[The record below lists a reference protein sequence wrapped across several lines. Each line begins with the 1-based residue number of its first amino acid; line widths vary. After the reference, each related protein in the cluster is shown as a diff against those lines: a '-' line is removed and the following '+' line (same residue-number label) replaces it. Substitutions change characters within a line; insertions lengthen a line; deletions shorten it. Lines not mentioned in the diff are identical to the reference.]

1 MPAQDPTFR
10 EVWLG
15 ALVTA
20 LGFLGLS
27 LLFDWYV
34 RVFVAD
40 SGNAAG
46 PFGAILV
53 GLLYIDFLA
62 VAMLAGAEV
71 AAAHPAATVPLQRS
85 GPEYPEVQPTLGGG
99 AVQGPLVPMG
109 VVRCITFARSSAV
122 DDPP

>member
-1 MPAQDPTFR
+1 MAALLKAVPSQSPTFR

-20 LGFLGLS
+20 LGFFGLS
-27 LLFDWYV
+27 RLFDWYV
-34 RVFVAD
+34 ELFVAN

-62 VAMLAGAEV
+62 IAMLAGTEV
-71 AAAHPAATVPLQRS
+71 AAASTRRHRAPRTAEP
-85 GPEYPEVQPTLGGG
+85 
-99 AVQGPLVPMG
+99 
-109 VVRCITFARSSAV
+109 
-122 DDPP
+122 DPD